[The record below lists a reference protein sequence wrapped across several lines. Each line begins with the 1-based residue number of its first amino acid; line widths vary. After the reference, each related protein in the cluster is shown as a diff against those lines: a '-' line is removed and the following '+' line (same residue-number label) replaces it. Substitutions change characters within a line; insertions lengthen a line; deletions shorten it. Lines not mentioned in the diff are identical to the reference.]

1 MTMTKCLGCAVAQ
14 SSDEEE
20 QAHCDQCDDEGL
32 AGEFTECDGC
42 GQIVCDDCRECGE
55 DCFVCRD
62 AESGA
67 AAQSSDEEDSDEM
80 DAAAAEIAVTRHH
93 IELARGQFPA
103 PAARPNDVTNEIT
116 AAENTAPAAVTAE
129 NAAPATAVT
138 AAPAV
143 AEIRFPVPRH
153 PIYHV
158 GSCSGCG
165 TTDVSLQCPTC
176 PTAACAYCQSGDVEF
191 VCVDEVDYCIPRSR
205 ESHQPLAVAPTCAAE
220 PEPTPRQ
227 QLLLLCQAE
236 YRELRDMLLQTR
248 TFPEARTSFAPT
260 CALITISA
268 WKSSGLALSRAM
280 RQTISSAHSA
290 TI

>member
-129 NAAPATAVT
+129 NAALATAVT

-191 VCVDEVDYCIPRSR
+191 VCVDEVDYCLPCSGDPAAAEQARPHAY
-205 ESHQPLAVAPTCAAE
+205 EVAENALAENAAAVAPAALAE
-220 PEPTPRQ
+220 STAVAVAPVAPARRETTTGQ
-227 QLLLLCQAE
+227 HDFMLCDFKNNE
-236 YRELRDMLLQTR
+236 VRKKFDG
-248 TFPEARTSFAPT
+248 
-260 CALITISA
+260 I
-268 WKSSGLALSRAM
+268 LSLPM
-280 RQTISSAHSA
+280 TNGQDQD
-290 TI
+290 